1 MSCSMP
7 CWKPRRSSGEGSRF
21 LARKTGRNFWKIP
34 GQRVMLDPDL
44 SIAARISRLVE
55 DELAEADR
63 SDDRVTRATARD
75 LRRALKVPRE
85 VTVNFSG
92 GITQTCWSVSRG
104 DGTYRVI
111 YMPRAGYF
119 SLCVESDFGPLD
131 IGVHGPALGC
141 FGSV

>member
-1 MSCSMP
+1 MAHIE
-7 CWKPRRSSGEGSRF
+7 RL
-21 LARKTGRNFWKIP
+21 LA
-34 GQRVMLDPDL
+34 
-44 SIAARISRLVE
+44 A
-55 DELAEADR
+55 ELAEALA
-63 SDDRVTRATARD
+63 SPDRVRRATARQFQE
-75 LRRALKVPRE
+75 LRRPPRE
-85 VTVNFSG
+85 VTVTFSG

-111 YMPRAGYF
+111 YLPTAGYF